1 MLSWAKFWFGPACC
15 GVSFPGSVSQE
26 EVEISLSVELAYE
39 TGWEWGGELRVQ
51 SLRSRRRCISVR
63 SPCINTQHSDGPLL
77 PRGAHL
83 HVLHTQNPPAGVLN
97 HAALLRR
104 LPQPWQGPRV
114 PLSSGSFKRI
124 PLREGCRA
132 HGKVGV
138 GVMADDVSLGGDKEE
153 APTCP
158 VL

>member
-51 SLRSRRRCISVR
+51 PLRSRRRCIFVR

-83 HVLHTQNPPAGVLN
+83 HVLHTQNPPAGVLIMP
-97 HAALLRR
+97 LCSDTSLSRGR
-104 LPQPWQGPRV
+104 GPESLF
-114 PLSSGSFKRI
+114 PLVLS
-124 PLREGCRA
+124 REF
-132 HGKVGV
+132 
-138 GVMADDVSLGGDKEE
+138 
-153 APTCP
+153 P
-158 VL
+158 